1 MLSYSQKCFSYKF
14 FLIKIVQQLLPFQEI
29 VQLRHVHY
37 ISLAKGF
44 LFFFMVILPAELLNY
59 SLIVTYSYRETSKS
73 L

>member
-14 FLIKIVQQLLPFQEI
+14 FLKNIVQQLLPFQEI

-44 LFFFMVILPAELLNY
+44 FILFYGDLTRRITKLFSNCDLFLYGNI
-59 SLIVTYSYRETSKS
+59 
-73 L
+73 